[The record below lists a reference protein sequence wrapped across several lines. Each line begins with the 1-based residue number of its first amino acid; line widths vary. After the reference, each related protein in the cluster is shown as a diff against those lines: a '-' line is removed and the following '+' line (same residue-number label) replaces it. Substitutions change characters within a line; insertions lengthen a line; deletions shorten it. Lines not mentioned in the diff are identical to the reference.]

1 MNGSGSTGRDVFWW
15 IALFQTPERSARPSG
30 VRGTGVPFGFGISVS
45 TGDAG
50 GWAST
55 GTTTENAKAI
65 ATTRATL
72 ASSLGMVPPG
82 LN

>member
-50 GWAST
+50 GWALDRHHYGKRQGHRDDARDT
-55 GTTTENAKAI
+55 GK
-65 ATTRATL
+65 
-72 ASSLGMVPPG
+72 
-82 LN
+82 